1 MRVAVKSTVKERGV
15 TMSMKDQDDLITKH
29 APLVKRIAYHLMSR
43 LPPSVQADDLIQ
55 AGMIGLLE
63 ASRNYDA
70 GQGASFETYAGI
82 RIRGA
87 MLDEI
92 RRNDWAPRS
101 VHRKARKVAEA
112 VRQIE
117 YRERRDARDHEV
129 ARELGMTLEEYHQI
143 LQDASGYLV
152 MSFDDM
158 GVDDEAVASELSDRA
173 PGPIEGVQNDDFK
186 RSLGD
191 AISSLPE
198 RERLVMTLYYDEE
211 LNLREIGAVIGV
223 SESRVS
229 QIHSQALLRLQAR
242 LGSWL
247 QEEK

>member
-1 MRVAVKSTVKERGV
+1 MACTAGRRRSCGVLYREIDSSQPGNGGV
-15 TMSMKDQDDLITKH
+15 TMSAAASSLSKERQHRMKTSNQDEIVTKH

-92 RRNDWAPRS
+92 RRNDC
-101 VHRKARKVAEA
+101 
-112 VRQIE
+112 
-117 YRERRDARDHEV
+117 
-129 ARELGMTLEEYHQI
+129 
-143 LQDASGYLV
+143 
-152 MSFDDM
+152 
-158 GVDDEAVASELSDRA
+158 A
-173 PGPIEGVQNDDFK
+173 PGSVDRVQNDAFK
-186 RSLGD
+186 RSLSD
-191 AISSLPE
+191 AIASLPD

-229 QIHSQALLRLQAR
+229 QIHSQALIRLQAR
-242 LGSWL
+242 LGRWL
-247 QEEK
+247 DNDET